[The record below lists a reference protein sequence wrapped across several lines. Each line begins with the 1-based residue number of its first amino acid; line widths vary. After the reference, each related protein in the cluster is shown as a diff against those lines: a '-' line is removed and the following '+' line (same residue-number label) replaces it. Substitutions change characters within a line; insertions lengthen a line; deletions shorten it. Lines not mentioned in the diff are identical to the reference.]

1 MKKIKKPSVANAFYS
16 GNPAELSAQILSF
29 QNDNYNNS
37 DYKARAVIVPHAGLI
52 YSGRLAY
59 EGINQLDKDIKNIFI
74 LGPAHKKW
82 FDGIGVTSYDE
93 WETPLGNIEINTE
106 ITKELIE
113 KYGAAYQDEALAP
126 EHSIEIQVPI
136 IQSVIGNV
144 KIIPIL
150 IANQSTDLITKII
163 QDYWADKQNG
173 FVISSDLSHFLDDE
187 EAKKLDLVTAQMIEK
202 ADFNGVTREQA
213 CGIMGIIGLCNFAK
227 QNNFSMIRVDMINSA
242 FVTKDV
248 SSVVGYGTWFL
259 YEGEKNNYIKEY
271 YGNFILD
278 LAKTVIE
285 SSFDRKPS
293 QHRYPQV
300 LDEYGACF
308 VTLEKNGRLRGCI
321 GSMSA
326 YQPLIID
333 IVHHASDAA
342 FKDPRFSPVTK
353 DEVKD
358 LSLSVS
364 LLSTPV
370 PIEFKDEEDLLNKIV
385 PFEDGLI
392 IQDGKFRSIY
402 LPVVWEQ
409 IPEKKDFLASLKI
422 KAGMKPDYFSQTFTA
437 YKFRTIYIK

>member
-1 MKKIKKPSVANAFYS
+1 MKKIKKPSVANEFYS
-16 GNPAELSAQILSF
+16 GNPSELSAQILSF
-29 QNDNYNNS
+29 ENNNYNNS
-37 DYKARAVIVPHAGLI
+37 KYKARAVIVPHAGLV

-59 EGINQLDKDIKNIFI
+59 EGINQLDKGLKNIFI

-93 WETPLGNIEINTE
+93 WETPLGNVEINTE

-113 KYGAAYQDEALAP
+113 KYGANYQDEALAP
-126 EHSIEIQVPI
+126 EHSIEIQIPL

-144 KIIPIL
+144 KIIPVL

-163 QDYWADKQNG
+163 QDYWQDKQNG
-173 FVISSDLSHFLDDE
+173 FIISSDLSHFLTDE
-187 EAKKLDLVTAQMIEK
+187 EAKKIDLITAQMIEK
-202 ADFNGVTREQA
+202 ADFNGVETGQA

-242 FVTKDV
+242 FVTKDI
-248 SSVVGYGTWFL
+248 SRVVGYGTWFL
-259 YEGEKNNYIKEY
+259 FEGEKNEYIKEY
-271 YGNFILD
+271 YGDFILD

-285 SSFDRKPS
+285 SSFDKKPS

-300 LDEYGACF
+300 LDEFGASF

-321 GSMSA
+321 GSLSA

-342 FKDPRFSPVTK
+342 FKDPRFQPVSQ

-358 LSLSVS
+358 LSIAIS
-364 LLSTPV
+364 LLSHSTA
-370 PIEFKDEEDLLNKIV
+370 IEFTSEEDLLDKIV
-385 PFEDGLI
+385 PFEDGII
-392 IQDGKFRSIY
+392 IQDGKLSAVY
-402 LPVVWEQ
+402 LPSVWEQ
-409 IPEKKDFLASLKI
+409 LPDKKEFLKSLKI
-422 KAGMKPDYFSQTFTA
+422 KAGMKPDYFSKTFKA
-437 YKFRTIYIK
+437 FRFSTVYVK